1 MGATKSGPVEKVP
14 IGSRASLFASRVI
27 ATSGFSPRRRAG
39 EAFLL
44 LLFTHFVVD
53 CFSSALPTVQPLLAE
68 RFSLNLTQAGLLGGI
83 WMFSSALMQL
93 PFGLISDRLQ
103 SRYFT
108 VLSPLVAAFFLTSLG
123 LAPGF
128 AVLAGLLL
136 VGGMGSASYH
146 PHSTSQASRL
156 GGERRGIST
165 AVFIAVGTAGLG
177 LGPLYL
183 TAVIERFGFEQLWY
197 AAVPVAVMA
206 PVLLWRMPRPIRS
219 GRRARASV
227 DWTALREQGRAL
239 LSLYVLVVLRSI
251 VQFGFAQFLSLYMVQ
266 VRGEGFKMASV
277 ALAVFFLSTSVGSFV
292 GGAAADRYG
301 RRAVILASF
310 IACVPLLAAFVAF
323 QGWVSVLSLFAGGV
337 VLLATIPV
345 NVVMAQELAPSQAG
359 TTSALMMGFGWGTA
373 GIVFVPVAGW
383 LADSLGLDA
392 VFWGLSV
399 LPLLG
404 VPIALTLPGS
414 ENRRQSE
421 DTAD

>member
-1 MGATKSGPVEKVP
+1 MATTKSGPVEM
-14 IGSRASLFASRVI
+14 ASSGRRTSFLASRVI
-27 ATSGFSPRRRAG
+27 AKSGFSSRRRAG

-44 LLFTHFVVD
+44 LLLTHFVVD
-53 CFSSALPTVQPLLAE
+53 CFSSTLPTVQPLLAE

-93 PFGLISDRLQ
+93 PFGLISDRVQ

-108 VLSPLVAAFFLTSLG
+108 VLSPLVTAFFLTSLG

-128 AVLAGLLL
+128 AVLVGLLL

-177 LGPLYL
+177 FGPLYV
-183 TAVIERFGFEQLWY
+183 TAVIEWYGFEQLWF
-197 AAVPVAVMA
+197 AAVPVAVVA
-206 PVLLWRMPRPIRS
+206 PILFWRVPRPIRS

-227 DWTALREQGRAL
+227 DWSALRGQGRAL

-251 VQFGFAQFLSLYMVQ
+251 VQFGIAQFLSLYMVQ
-266 VRGEGFKMASV
+266 VRGEGLKMASA
-277 ALAVFFLSTSVGSFV
+277 ALAVYFLSTSVGSFV

-301 RRAVILASF
+301 RRSVILASF
-310 IACVPLLAAFVAF
+310 IACVPLLVAFMAF
-323 QGWVSVLSLFAGGV
+323 QGWVSVLALFASGV
-337 VLLATIPV
+337 VMLATIPV

-373 GIVFVPVAGW
+373 GIIFVPIAGW
-383 LADSLGLDA
+383 LADAVGLEA
-392 VFWGLSV
+392 VFWGLAM

-404 VPIALTLPGS
+404 VPIALTLPPSGKG
-414 ENRRQSE
+414 R
-421 DTAD
+421 

>member
-1 MGATKSGPVEKVP
+1 MGTTNSGPVEKVTV
-14 IGSRASLFASRVI
+14 GSRASFFGSSVI
-27 ATSGFSPRRRAG
+27 ATSRFSARRRAG

-83 WMFSSALMQL
+83 WMLASALMQL

-108 VLSPLVAAFFLTSLG
+108 VLSPLVAAFFMTSLG
-123 LAPGF
+123 LAQGF
-128 AVLAGLLL
+128 ATLVVLLL
-136 VGGMGSASYH
+136 IGGMGSASYH

-177 LGPLYL
+177 FGPLYL
-183 TAVIERFGFEQLWY
+183 TAVIEWYGFEQLWF
-197 AAVPVAVMA
+197 AAVPVAVA
-206 PVLLWRMPRPIRS
+206 TPFLLWRMPHPIRS

-227 DWTALREQGRAL
+227 DWSALREQGKAL

-251 VQFGFAQFLSLYMVQ
+251 VQFGFGQFLSLYLVQ
-266 VRGEGFKMASV
+266 VRGESLKMASG
-277 ALAVFFLSTSVGSFV
+277 ALAAYFLSTSVGSFV

-301 RRAVILASF
+301 RRTVILASF
-310 IACVPLLAAFVAF
+310 IACVPLTAVFVAF
-323 QGWVSVLSLFAGGV
+323 QGWVSALALFASGV
-337 VLLATIPV
+337 VMLSTIPV

-373 GIVFVPVAGW
+373 GIVFVPIAGW
-383 LADSLGLDA
+383 LADSIGLEA
-392 VFWGLSV
+392 VFWGLAM

-404 VPIALTLPGS
+404 VPIALTLPRS
-414 ENRRQSE
+414 EKRQ
-421 DTAD
+421 